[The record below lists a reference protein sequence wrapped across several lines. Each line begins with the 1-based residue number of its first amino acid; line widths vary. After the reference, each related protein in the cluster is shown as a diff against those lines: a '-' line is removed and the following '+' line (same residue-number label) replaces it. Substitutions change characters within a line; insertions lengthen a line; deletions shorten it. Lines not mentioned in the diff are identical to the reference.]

1 MGLANLPSRPSHL
14 SVISVTRAVSTS
26 SSNYLV
32 HADRCCTFIMSKQ
45 THQDSPQDE
54 DAPPPYSPS
63 IPSSQVI
70 PPLFSSHLSTLP
82 SRILS
87 ARAARTSERD
97 ERDSETLAL
106 LVPHVESL
114 LHTITTMDPPPRLME
129 MTLVPEDAV
138 GEDWKFNDEDAL
150 RKVVRVRD
158 DSKIKGKG
166 DGKDTGKPTEA
177 PREKAFDDWGRRE
190 DAGSS
195 SSSAQREVLWWS
207 DDEMASRLA
216 KYLQPERP
224 RRAEQPKPVAP
235 PAAPKQSRVW
245 GLLKRVELVPSTP
258 PPQPSRA
265 PRTEED
271 EVLITVKA
279 EEVTFRR
286 ENSFGIWES
295 KTGWGLVVR
304 VRIRR

>member
-1 MGLANLPSRPSHL
+1 MSRQP
-14 SVISVTRAVSTS
+14 
-26 SSNYLV
+26 
-32 HADRCCTFIMSKQ
+32 
-45 THQDSPQDE
+45 HQDAPHDDE

-63 IPSSQVI
+63 IPSSSSQAI
-70 PPLFSSHLSTLP
+70 PSLFSSHLNTLP

-87 ARAARTSERD
+87 ARAARTSQRD
-97 ERDSETLAL
+97 EQDSETLAI

-114 LHTITTMDPPPRLME
+114 LQTITAMDPPPRLME
-129 MTLVPEDAV
+129 MTLVPADAV
-138 GEDWKFNDEDAL
+138 GEDWKFNDEDAM
-150 RKVVRVRD
+150 RKVVRVRL
-158 DSKIKGKG
+158 DSKTKGKG
-166 DGKDTGKPTEA
+166 DRKGKDAWKPTET
-177 PREKAFDDWGRRE
+177 PRERAFDDWGRWE
-190 DAGSS
+190 DPGAS

-224 RRAEQPKPVAP
+224 RRAEQPKPAAP
-235 PAAPKQSRVW
+235 PPEPKQSRVW
-245 GLLKRVELVPSTP
+245 GLLKRAELVPPTP
-258 PPQPSRA
+258 SPQPSRA
-265 PRTEED
+265 PRAEED
-271 EVLITVKA
+271 EVSMTVKA

>member
-1 MGLANLPSRPSHL
+1 
-14 SVISVTRAVSTS
+14 
-26 SSNYLV
+26 
-32 HADRCCTFIMSKQ
+32 MSKQ
-45 THQDSPQDE
+45 ANQEGPDDE

-63 IPSSQVI
+63 SPSSQFI
-70 PPLFSSHLSTLP
+70 PSLFSSHLDTLH

-97 ERDSETLAL
+97 ERDSQTLAT

-114 LHTITTMDPPPRLME
+114 LQTITNMDPPPRLME

-138 GEDWKFNDEDAL
+138 GEDWKFNDEDAS
-150 RKVVRVRD
+150 RTIVRVHD
-158 DSKIKGKG
+158 DLKTKAKG
-166 DGKDTGKPTEA
+166 DHKDTAKPVEP
-177 PREKAFDDWGRRE
+177 PRERAFDDWGRWE

-195 SSSAQREVLWWS
+195 SSDAKREVLWWS

-224 RRAEQPKPVAP
+224 RRTEQPAPVAP
-235 PAAPKQSRVW
+235 PPPVEPKQSRVW
-245 GLLKRVELVPSTP
+245 GLLRRVELVPPAP

-265 PRTEED
+265 HRTEED
-271 EVLITVKA
+271 DFSITVRA